1 MRLITRKLKVLLF
14 AIFGLLLLT
23 LIISKQSAT
32 VSQLLEK
39 DHGMI
44 IQEDRNL
51 IQDGH
56 KAGNQHHDDTAN
68 HNSNQ
73 KVEVPESS
81 LGSDQSSHDPSLE
94 VKIPPS
100 NGDAAPAND
109 HPDVKNAPAK
119 IQSGHHGDQ
128 EEAKGTKETKGA
140 EDKGSSE
147 SSPKE
152 MDTSKDTSEVSENSS
167 ENSSEESS
175 KDSEG
180 ASHDNS
186 DPQLLQDS
194 SYAQSE
200 SENDLVDEDVVK
212 EIIEEYVE
220 EETKSKNPGEE
231 VVDKDWTI
239 NINEKLS
246 KVTSEQFLKGSK
258 VTKTFFSQ
266 LLHLIYGNRLS
277 FPLEQR
283 MQMENGKTIIDN
295 ILFYSENQERL
306 SEFDCGTFMDFPD
319 NFIEDLTIK
328 HKIVVDNIPDIEPN
342 FYSGSGYVIVGG
354 GKYSWFA
361 FLVIQTLRKL
371 DAFLPVEVIIPS
383 NDDYE
388 AELCEKILPKYDAR
402 CVKLHDVFDAKL
414 LDDIKVTGYQYKS
427 LALLASSFE
436 NAFLLDSD
444 NYPIINPDPL
454 FISELYYDYTM
465 ITWPDYWRRT
475 TSPKFYEVR
484 GTKLGKRVRHLNDFK
499 TDPSHFK
506 VENEDDDEEIL
517 KNEVPMHDR
526 EGSIPD
532 WTTESGEMLIN
543 KKIHFKALLLALYY
557 NLDGQF
563 GYYPL
568 LSQGGAGE
576 GDKETFVAASNFYN
590 LKYYQVNK
598 MPDRAYGFYK
608 YGMFFDTSI
617 IQYNPLKDYEN
628 LKKAYEGIKDKIEEE
643 GESFNYDY
651 TSLFTDAFRIDNS
664 QPMFYHVHETKMD
677 PFALYEENGTVDL
690 DGKKLRNLG
699 GDFPRVDFDLEKFL
713 WQMIERYVCVEN
725 LNFAYFSGKDKGAVC
740 GDFIKDQLKFLDE
753 SGYQLLKQY
762 IETEP
767 FENLKRTN

>member
-1 MRLITRKLKVLLF
+1 MLLINRRIKLLLF
-14 AIFGLLLLT
+14 AILGLLLLT
-23 LIISKQSAT
+23 LIVSKQSVT
-32 VSQLLEK
+32 LSQSLENV
-39 DHGMI
+39 HNI
-44 IQEDRNL
+44 IASQTNNVAEDGD
-51 IQDGH
+51 QAYDMHDG
-56 KAGNQHHDDTAN
+56 G
-68 HNSNQ
+68 Q
-73 KVEVPESS
+73 KVEAPQSNH
-81 LGSDQSSHDPSLE
+81 GSDQSSHDASLE
-94 VKIPPS
+94 VKLPS
-100 NGDAAPAND
+100 D
-109 HPDVKNAPAK
+109 HDTKNAPVK
-119 IQSGHHGDQ
+119 IYSGHHGD
-128 EEAKGTKETKGA
+128 EEEKEG
-140 EDKGSSE
+140 KGSTQG
-147 SSPKE
+147 SSNEHPR
-152 MDTSKDTSEVSENSS
+152 
-167 ENSSEESS
+167 
-175 KDSEG
+175 
-180 ASHDNS
+180 
-186 DPQLLQDS
+186 PQVLQDS

-200 SENDLVDEDVVK
+200 SENDLVDEEKVK
-212 EIIEEYVE
+212 EIIEEYNE
-220 EETKSKNPGEE
+220 EGTATKSLGEE
-231 VVDKDWTI
+231 VLDKDWTI

-246 KVTSEQFLKGSK
+246 KVTTAQFLKGSK
-258 VTKTFFSQ
+258 VTKSFFTQ

-277 FPLEQR
+277 FPLEER
-283 MQMENGKTIIDN
+283 MHMENGKTVIDN
-295 ILFYSENQERL
+295 ILFYTENHERL
-306 SEFDCGTFMDFPD
+306 SESDCGKFMNFPD
-319 NFIEDLTIK
+319 NFIQDLTIK

-371 DAFLPVEVIIPS
+371 GAFLPVEVIIPS
-383 NDDYE
+383 TEDYE
-388 AELCEKILPKYDAR
+388 AHFCETILPKYDAC

-444 NYPIINPDPL
+444 NYPVVNPDSL
-454 FISELYYDYTM
+454 FVSELYYDYTM

-484 GTKLGKRVRHLNDFK
+484 GTKLGKRVRHLNDFM
-499 TDPSHFK
+499 TDPKYFK
-506 VENEDDDEEIL
+506 VDNEDDDEEVL

-526 EGSIPD
+526 EGSIPE

-628 LKKAYEGIKDKIEEE
+628 LKKAYEGIKEKIEQE
-643 GESFNYDY
+643 GDSFNYDY
-651 TSLFTDAFRIDNS
+651 TSLFTDSFRIDNS

-677 PFALYEENGTVDL
+677 PFALCADKGTVDL
-690 DGKKLRNLG
+690 NGNKLRNLG

-713 WQMIERYVCVEN
+713 WQMIERYVCVEK
-725 LNFAYFSGKDKGAVC
+725 LDFAYFAGKDKDAVC
-740 GDFIKDQLKFLDE
+740 GDFITDQLKFLDE

-762 IETEP
+762 IESEP
-767 FENLKRTN
+767 FNNLKRTN